1 MTDYAR
7 QIDRDGQSLRIPT
20 GFETIAARNRG
31 PEQQTTHMAGKQD
44 NDSSAKEKK
53 EPKIEVRD
61 LKPKKE
67 VNGGTQNA
75 GRSGKRPPAKTGE
88 IDFMNWD

>member
-1 MTDYAR
+1 
-7 QIDRDGQSLRIPT
+7 
-20 GFETIAARNRG
+20 
-31 PEQQTTHMAGKQD
+31 MADKQD
-44 NDSSAKEKK
+44 NDSSVKEKK

-67 VNGGTQNA
+67 VNGGAQNA
-75 GRSGKRPPAKTGE
+75 GRNGKRPPAKTGE

>member
-7 QIDRDGQSLRIPT
+7 QIGRHLQSLRIPT

-31 PEQQTTHMAGKQD
+31 PEQHATRMADKQD
-44 NDSSAKEKK
+44 NDSSAKGKK

-67 VNGGTQNA
+67 VNGGAQNVA
-75 GRSGKRPPAKTGE
+75 RSGKRPPAKTGE

>member
-1 MTDYAR
+1 
-7 QIDRDGQSLRIPT
+7 
-20 GFETIAARNRG
+20 
-31 PEQQTTHMAGKQD
+31 MADKQN
-44 NDSSAKEKK
+44 NDSAAKKRR

-67 VNGGTQNA
+67 VNGGSQHSS
-75 GRSGKRPPAKTGE
+75 GSGKRSPAKTGE